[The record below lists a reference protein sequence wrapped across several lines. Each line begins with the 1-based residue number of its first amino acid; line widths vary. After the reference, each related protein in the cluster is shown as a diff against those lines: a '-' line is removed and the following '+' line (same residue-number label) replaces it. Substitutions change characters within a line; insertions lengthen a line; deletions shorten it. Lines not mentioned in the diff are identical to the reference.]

1 MSRGIGKEELN
12 SILASYPRLVG
23 SLRGTI
29 MAGFLSKAELEAL
42 VTGSVQTAD
51 IANGAIAEAKL
62 AADAV
67 TAAKIKDAEVGAAE
81 IAAGVVSKAKLGY
94 KSVAV
99 NVAAT
104 ATSGS
109 SAADPDLVGGEIL
122 GVYSAGNQD
131 QLVDNVVL
139 NADGSVTVTLAAAA
153 TAENN
158 FKVVVAKP

>member
-1 MSRGIGKEELN
+1 
-12 SILASYPRLVG
+12 
-23 SLRGTI
+23 
-29 MAGFLSKAELEAL
+29 L

-51 IANGAIAEAKL
+51 IADGAIAEAKL

-67 TAAKIKDAEVGAAE
+67 TAAKIKDAEVGTAE

-99 NVAAT
+99 NVTAT

-122 GVYSAGNQD
+122 GIYSAGNQD

>member
-1 MSRGIGKEELN
+1 MAKGIGKTELE
-12 SILASYPRLVG
+12 SILASNPRMVG
-23 SLRGTI
+23 SLRGTN
-29 MAGFLSKAELEAL
+29 MAGFLSKTELEGL

-67 TAAKIKDAEVGAAE
+67 TAAKIKDGEVKASE

-99 NVAAT
+99 SVAAT

-109 SAADPDLVGGEIL
+109 SAADADLVGGEIL
-122 GVYSAGNQD
+122 GYYSTGN
-131 QLVDNVVL
+131 
-139 NADGSVTVTLAAAA
+139 
-153 TAENN
+153 
-158 FKVVVAKP
+158 